1 MYETHWG
8 LQESP
13 FRGQTDA
20 RHFYCS
26 PTHEEALARLDFLIE
41 NRRRLGLVVGLPGS
55 GKTMLLK
62 VLARQLSTQGGPL
75 AMVNL
80 LSLDAHGMLWELAS
94 QLGCRPPRN
103 QASCQLWQSIT
114 DCITANRYQQL
125 STVIMFDDVDE
136 ASPEVLT
143 HLVRLVRHKPSAEPG
158 LTIVLAADSRGEK
171 CLGRRILELVEL
183 RSELECWEPDDTLSY
198 LRSSLQRAG
207 TDRPVFAENAVC
219 RLHELTRGVPR
230 RVSNLA
236 EMALLAG
243 AGQHL
248 EQIDAETVES
258 AYNELVLGH

>member
-1 MYETHWG
+1 MYESHWG

-26 PTHEEALARLDFLIE
+26 PTHEEALARLEFLIE

-62 VLARQLSTQGGPL
+62 VLARRLSMNGVPVSR
-75 AMVNL
+75 VNL
-80 LSLDAHGMLWELAS
+80 VSLDPCTMLWELAT
-94 QLGCRPPRN
+94 QLGCHLPRD
-103 QASCQLWQSIT
+103 QALFRVRQSIT

-125 STVIMFDDVDE
+125 PTVMLLDDVDE
-136 ASPEVLT
+136 ATPEVLT
-143 HLVRLVRHKPSAEPG
+143 HLLRLIRHEPSVESN
-158 LTIVLAADSRGEK
+158 LTIVLAADSRAET

-183 RSELECWEPDDTLSY
+183 RSELECWGPDDTVSY

-207 TDRPVFAENAVC
+207 TARPLFADEAAS

-230 RVSNLA
+230 QVSNLA
-236 EMALLAG
+236 EMALVAG

-248 EQIDAETVES
+248 ERIDADTVES
-258 AYNELVLGH
+258 AYNELVLGQ

>member
-26 PTHEEALARLDFLIE
+26 PSHEEALARLEFLIE

-62 VLARQLSTQGGPL
+62 VLARRLSTHGGPV

-80 LSLDAHGMLWELAS
+80 LSLDAYTMLWELAT
-94 QLGCRPPRN
+94 QLGCHPPRR
-103 QASCQLWQSIT
+103 QASFQLWQSIT
-114 DCITANRYQQL
+114 DCMTANRYQRL
-125 STVIMFDDVDE
+125 STVILLDDVDE
-136 ASPEVLT
+136 ATPEVLT
-143 HLVRLVRHKPSAEPG
+143 HLVRLVRHEPSAESS
-158 LTIVLAADSRGEK
+158 LTIVLAADSRAET

-183 RSELECWEPDDTLSY
+183 RSELECWAPDDTISY
-198 LRSSLQRAG
+198 LRGSLQRAG
-207 TDRPVFAENAVC
+207 TTRPVFAEDAAS

-230 RVSNLA
+230 QVSNLA
-236 EMALLAG
+236 EMALVAG
-243 AGQHL
+243 AGRHL
-248 EQIDAETVES
+248 EQIDADTVES